1 MATIKV
7 AIVGAGIAGL
17 SSAIALRKYVGP
29 DTPLDIRIYERL
41 DLGDMNRHEGRK
53 SEHVTAA
60 PMVGAALALKDNG
73 LHVLSELD
81 PRIRAAAEYGGLSC
95 RGFKFMSAG
104 GWLLGRYSQPNTM
117 ISRGMLINALRA
129 AVPNELIHHTSVKE
143 IMIESDKTPM
153 AWLEGEEKP
162 EYVDLL
168 IGADGIRSPTR
179 HAIFGNDSKY
189 QTEYSGSCAVG
200 GFYGMNVP
208 DSLIQDPHLVFMYG
222 STGFFG
228 YSALSKNIRDKIMYW
243 TVYQNPLPDKGQRLD
258 LNEVDQM
265 IRERHGHWKSSV
277 VQTIVA
283 DAKVDSVWPIF
294 FVPPLPSWGRDGA
307 VVVGDAAHAMTPRSG
322 QGAAQGIED
331 AQTLGILLADQL
343 KRCASKEEAIR
354 RTIDGLYL
362 IRKDRV
368 RKIHEEANTFK
379 EPKLPMSTLSTWM
392 LYVTMFILTK
402 LSYFVRIFPDP
413 GGWDARAEVARYLA
427 RMK

>member
-1 MATIKV
+1 
-7 AIVGAGIAGL
+7 
-17 SSAIALRKYVGP
+17 
-29 DTPLDIRIYERL
+29 
-41 DLGDMNRHEGRK
+41 
-53 SEHVTAA
+53 
-60 PMVGAALALKDNG
+60 
-73 LHVLSELD
+73 
-81 PRIRAAAEYGGLSC
+81 
-95 RGFKFMSAG
+95 
-104 GWLLGRYSQPNTM
+104 
-117 ISRGMLINALRA
+117 
-129 AVPNELIHHTSVKE
+129 
-143 IMIESDKTPM
+143 
-153 AWLEGEEKP
+153 
-162 EYVDLL
+162 
-168 IGADGIRSPTR
+168 
-179 HAIFGNDSKY
+179 
-189 QTEYSGSCAVG
+189 
-200 GFYGMNVP
+200 MNVP